1 MVASQRARFGR
12 ATLPLVLLLAAS
24 VVAAVDLRRIEK
36 DTLVIYTTPALSDLL
51 ENALLPAF
59 TAETGIQVIPVY
71 VAAASEY
78 HRVKLASERPE
89 ADIFLHA
96 SPLFLEKGYA
106 DGLFDA
112 VAVPGTSERDAQ
124 FASRAVEGGH
134 IWHAFAWSPL
144 VEVHSPSRATPP
156 DLADPALRLGLAHPR
171 LSNNGIYNAVF
182 FESLNRSAGMDA
194 ISRTLVQPS
203 NARATIA
210 GVAEGSYEATLGYEA
225 VVRFFQG
232 RGAAIAYGVPLLDG
246 EQATLPVLFSAAV
259 VKSHPHDGAE
269 ALVRFLF
276 DEPQQAKLATYGFRS
291 VQRDVPPPDGALDLA
306 GVKIIDFDWSTW
318 ATLEA
323 ALPRYEVGS

>member
-1 MVASQRARFGR
+1 M
-12 ATLPLVLLLAAS
+12 PLILLLAAS
-24 VVAAVDLRRIEK
+24 VVAAVDLRRVQA
-36 DTLVIYTTPALSDLL
+36 DTLVVYTTPALSDLL
-51 ENALLPAF
+51 ETALFPAF
-59 TAETGIQVIPVY
+59 TAETGIRILPVY

-78 HRVKLASERPE
+78 HRVKLASARPE
-89 ADIFLHA
+89 ADLFLHA

-112 VAVPGTSERDAQ
+112 TTVPGTSERDAA

-144 VEVHSPSRATPP
+144 VEVYSPTRATAP
-156 DLADPALRLGLAHPR
+156 DLADSNLRLGLAHPR

-182 FESLNRSAGMDA
+182 FESLNRSAGADA
-194 ISRTLVQPS
+194 VSRTVVQPT

-232 RGAAIAYGVPLLDG
+232 RGAAIAYGVPRLG
-246 EQATLPVLFSAAV
+246 GVEATLPVLFSAAV
-259 VKSHPHDGAE
+259 VKNHPHDGAE

-276 DEPQQAKLATYGFRS
+276 EEAQQSLLANYGFRS
-291 VQRDVPPPDGALDLA
+291 VDPDIPPPRGAMELS
-306 GVKIIDFDWSTW
+306 GVRSVDFDWSNW
-318 ATLEA
+318 AALEA
-323 ALPRYEVGS
+323 ALPRYEVGAA